1 MTRLV
6 VAAIFC
12 GLLTAWVFS
21 RTVNVQALRVT
32 LRQIHAH
39 FLEFRLFFD
48 EPRLIWRAQKDS
60 LRANLRLCG
69 ALLLPALIL
78 ALPMTWVFMQLDVL
92 YGAGPLRLGE
102 PVVVTAQMA
111 TDLQRNDSESA
122 LRSPPGIAVETP
134 PVRIVSERQI
144 AWRIRPLRPASG
156 GLHVTL
162 RGVTLTK
169 SMAATRRE
177 RPLLAFYRSR
187 GIAPA
192 GRQRLV
198 ARSAA
203 S

>member
-48 EPRLIWRAQKDS
+48 EPRLIWRAQKDL
-60 LRANLRLCG
+60 LRANLRFCG

-92 YGAGPLRLGE
+92 YGAAPLRLGE

-111 TDLQRNDSESA
+111 TDLQRNDSESV
-122 LRSPPGIAVETP
+122 LRAPPGIAVETP

-144 AWRIRPLRPASG
+144 AWGSVRCIP
-156 GLHVTL
+156 
-162 RGVTLTK
+162 
-169 SMAATRRE
+169 
-177 RPLLAFYRSR
+177 
-187 GIAPA
+187 
-192 GRQRLV
+192 
-198 ARSAA
+198 SAA
-203 S
+203 ACMSHYAALR